1 MLVEHTQ
8 SIFRGR
14 KYNLLCTN
22 CIKCKACTA
31 LHRRLYSAQIE
42 QQDHLPPTP
51 LPAKHDTKACSS
63 SQAANLFNYF
73 SSFSLHDISVKQD
86 AEAIMRT
93 PQVHNPRWENSFDNI
108 CYKKT
113 PKSIWRQFCVIR
125 ISKSVKFLVWDS
137 QKRNSLGI
145 SNKK

>member
-1 MLVEHTQ
+1 MQGTSADVLSFSGLGRTSIHASRAHSEHIQRTQ
-8 SIFRGR
+8 IVQIALSARR
-14 KYNLLCTN
+14 
-22 CIKCKACTA
+22 CTA
-31 LHRRLYSAQIE
+31 LHLRLYSAQIE

-73 SSFSLHDISVKQD
+73 SSFSLHTISGKQD

-93 PQVHNPRWENSFDNI
+93 PQVLNPTWENSFDNI

-113 PKSIWRQFCVIR
+113 PKSI
-125 ISKSVKFLVWDS
+125 
-137 QKRNSLGI
+137 
-145 SNKK
+145 